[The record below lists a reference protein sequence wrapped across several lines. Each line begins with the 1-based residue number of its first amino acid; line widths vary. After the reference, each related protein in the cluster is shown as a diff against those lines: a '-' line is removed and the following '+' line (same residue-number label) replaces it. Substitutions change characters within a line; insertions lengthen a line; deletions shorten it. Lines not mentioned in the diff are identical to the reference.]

1 MIMVFG
7 WMKSFGR
14 TTMNNNEI
22 VKTLT
27 LMCDKN
33 DPQDKKLLLLAELV
47 ETRCASLA
55 EHQGELQKS
64 LKDTN
69 DKLDRM
75 TKLLE
80 QQQQDGK
87 DCPVYRNKENFEKI
101 SFLMRYPRFSLLML
115 LGVIALLAGFFG
127 ASVLPYLKVI
137 FGV

>member
-1 MIMVFG
+1 M
-7 WMKSFGR
+7 S
-14 TTMNNNEI
+14 NSDI

-47 ETRCASLA
+47 ETRCSALA

-64 LKDTN
+64 LRDTN
-69 DKLDRM
+69 DKLDKV

-80 QQQQDGK
+80 EQQQEGK

-115 LGVIALLAGFFG
+115 LGILALLAGLFSSSIF
-127 ASVLPYLKVI
+127 PYLKLL

>member
-1 MIMVFG
+1 
-7 WMKSFGR
+7 
-14 TTMNNNEI
+14 MNNSEI

-47 ETRCASLA
+47 ETRCSSLA

-64 LKDTN
+64 LRDTN
-69 DKLDRM
+69 EKLDKV

-80 QQQQDGK
+80 EQQQDGK

-115 LGVIALLAGFFG
+115 LGILALLSGLFSSSIF
-127 ASVLPYLKVI
+127 PYLKML

>member
-1 MIMVFG
+1 M
-7 WMKSFGR
+7 S
-14 TTMNNNEI
+14 NSDI

-47 ETRCASLA
+47 ETRCSALA
-55 EHQGELQKS
+55 ERQGELQKS
-64 LKDTN
+64 LRDTN
-69 DKLDRM
+69 DKLDKV

-80 QQQQDGK
+80 EQQQEGK

-115 LGVIALLAGFFG
+115 LGILALLSGLFSSSIF
-127 ASVLPYLKVI
+127 PYLKLL

>member
-1 MIMVFG
+1 
-7 WMKSFGR
+7 
-14 TTMNNNEI
+14 MNNNEI

-33 DPQDKKLLLLAELV
+33 DPQDKKLLLLAVHV
-47 ETRCASLA
+47 ETRCAALA
-55 EHQGELQKS
+55 EHQGDLKKS

-69 DKLDRM
+69 DKLDKV
-75 TKLLE
+75 TQLLE
-80 QQQQDGK
+80 QQQQEGK
-87 DCPVYRNKENFEKI
+87 DCPVYRNRENFEKI

-115 LGVIALLAGFFG
+115 LGAVALLAGFFG